1 MYDRAFLYMFPWMD
15 EANLANKKIVKRN
28 LVGRELRDFFTGE
41 MSWKREI
48 ENWKFRKKGDF
59 GGFQ

>member
-1 MYDRAFLYMFPWMD
+1 
-15 EANLANKKIVKRN
+15 LANKKIVERN
-28 LVGRELRDFFTGE
+28 LAGRELSDFFTGE
-41 MSWKREI
+41 MSWKSEI